1 MLGKKLIKN
10 ITLSLSLMIGFSIA
24 TPVSAKTSFTGE
36 YRKGEILSF
45 GASLT
50 NSEEAALR
58 KYFGVSNDMK
68 AIYVDNKTAIK
79 QLGLA
84 PNSLDNYTGG
94 WYSSAHVVLTDKNG
108 VKVTSKNVT
117 KVTNEM
123 FANALIT
130 SGILNAEVNVSAP
143 FNVTGESALAGILAG
158 AEEIMGDELPSE
170 NKEVAKDEIDTTLNI
185 ADEIL
190 NNSENNI
197 TSSGDSSI
205 IASGIIN
212 DIKTQVIKDSPTTN
226 EIRDIII
233 NVTNNYGVALTSETN
248 EEILSLMKDVKKLDI
263 DYNDIKESMN
273 NIGSNIKD
281 ELKGIGVQIK
291 ESGILEKMGD
301 WFKNLFEDLFN
312 FIKNLFE
319 SNEQPNE
326 NSEDI
331 DLNKENES
339 LDATIEE
346 TSSDSEIEEN
356 IKENNGEIEEEIPSE
371 EKEEITK
378 PSTEETNSKN
388 EESTADSDTTTDLD
402 KENST
407 NDSVSE

>member
-1 MLGKKLIKN
+1 MFRKKLIKN
-10 ITLSLSLMIGFSIA
+10 IAVSLSLMIGFSIA
-24 TPVSAKTSFTGE
+24 TPVYAKSSFTGE
-36 YRKGEILSF
+36 YRQGQILSF
-45 GASLT
+45 GASLKK
-50 NSEEAALR
+50 SEEAALR
-58 KYFGVSNDMK
+58 DYFGVSSDMK
-68 AIYVDNKTAIK
+68 AIYVDNETAIK
-79 QLGLA
+79 QLGMA
-84 PNSLDNYTGG
+84 PNALDNYTGG

-170 NKEVAKDEIDTTLNI
+170 NKEVAKEEIDTTLNI

-248 EEILSLMKDVKKLDI
+248 DEILDLMKDVKKLDLEY
-263 DYNDIKESMN
+263 DDIKDTMN

-281 ELKGIGVQIK
+281 ELKDLGIQIK

-301 WFKNLFEDLFN
+301 WFKNLFNDFCK
-312 FIKNLFE
+312 FIKGLFE
-319 SNEQPNE
+319 SNEQPAVD
-326 NSEDI
+326 SEDV
-331 DLNKENES
+331 DLNNNNES
-339 LDATIEE
+339 LDKNETEE
-346 TSSDSEIEEN
+346 VDLSLPTEENKDDISEIEEN
-356 IKENNGEIEEEIPSE
+356 VEEETPVAD
-371 EKEEITK
+371 KEDSK
-378 PSTEETNSKN
+378 EETNSDSN
-388 EESTADSDTTTDLD
+388 ESLPVSG
-402 KENST
+402 ENNV
-407 NDSVSE
+407 NDSETSNIDEVQE